1 MLLVIGVATGIGK
14 AAVYKFIPDQFP
26 DAVGA
31 VGGMVGLLGAMGGFV
46 FPTVWG
52 YLLKNTGLWI
62 SCWVVLVVISLLCL
76 FLMYRVVR
84 NIMREQA
91 PDLADLIEQSP
102 SLAQSFSEAAI
113 VEKDSVSVDK
123 ILKQVSFFAQLND
136 EERKSLARLGRKR
149 EYADNEFVFREG
161 DLSNNLYIILSGH
174 LTAVRQVGTELKE
187 LAHFNSGGFFGELA
201 LIDNKPRVA
210 GVRTDDVCELF
221 LIDRVDFLNFVS
233 KSPHALADLLL
244 GLSSKMRLVIANS
257 NGVAVVDPRLQIV
270 RSG

>member
-1 MLLVIGVATGIGK
+1 
-14 AAVYKFIPDQFP
+14 
-26 DAVGA
+26 
-31 VGGMVGLLGAMGGFV
+31 
-46 FPTVWG
+46 
-52 YLLKNTGLWI
+52 
-62 SCWVVLVVISLLCL
+62 
-76 FLMYRVVR
+76 
-84 NIMREQA
+84 MREQA

-113 VEKDSVSVDK
+113 VEKDSVAVDK